1 MVKYQLRFPTYR
13 RHHPQGCRCSS
24 RYHKIHVSLR
34 MEHELI
40 QQRVVGKSLVRV
52 AHDLEGEKNNKKG
65 GLNCVFGNFF
75 FYVLDNF
82 PQVQSLK

>member
-1 MVKYQLRFPTYR
+1 
-13 RHHPQGCRCSS
+13 
-24 RYHKIHVSLR
+24 